1 MFAEKATVKQLE
13 WLGKIRE
20 RENYTGIGFKMV
32 CKAIIEEY
40 GVPWAMSKVIR
51 GRFTTYEEAL
61 ALWREGIYVEDCL
74 PTVEEAEDLPLPQD
88 WQPGD
93 IGPGPEGEY

>member
-1 MFAEKATVKQLE
+1 MMQAFGFEPSSWPPDWMFAEKATVKQLE

-40 GVPWAMSKVIR
+40 GVPWAMSKGTASVLIDFF
-51 GRFTTYEEAL
+51 GGAKSSH
-61 ALWREGIYVEDCL
+61 IDK
-74 PTVEEAEDLPLPQD
+74 AEQKAWL
-88 WQPGD
+88 GKVT
-93 IGPGPEGEY
+93 I